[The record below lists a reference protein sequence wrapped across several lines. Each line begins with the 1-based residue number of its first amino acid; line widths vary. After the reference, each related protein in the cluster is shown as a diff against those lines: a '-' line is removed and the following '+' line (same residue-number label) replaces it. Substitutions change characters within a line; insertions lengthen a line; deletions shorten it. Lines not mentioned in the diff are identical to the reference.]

1 MPDPI
6 NTASPHPGAAPS
18 IEPIWV
24 SSPDEL
30 DAQLAHRPERVGL
43 DTEFIRERTYW
54 PQLALV
60 QVALEVDGAMQVL
73 LVDTLVPGMA
83 EALARLLRDPEILK
97 VMHSPSE
104 DLVAFAHTCDA
115 VPDPLFDTQS
125 AAAMA
130 GMDAGMGYQRLVEQ
144 VTGVLLPKGETR
156 SDWLRRPLSPAQL
169 GYAAD
174 DVRHLFALHDE
185 LDGRLGE
192 LGRREWLDADARR
205 TVQRAATPEGDRW
218 PHLSLRAAQFLD
230 ADSQRRLLRLL
241 RWREARARE
250 TDRPRTWILDNELA
264 NALARQPPADEAG
277 LQARLDAHP
286 KAPRKLG
293 SVIWQVLNAP
303 LPDETDAPD
312 ASRVEQLD
320 KQRLKALKAAV
331 ATRAGEL
338 GLPDGVLA
346 SRKHLEALL
355 LTPGQWPE
363 ALEGWR
369 REQLEPVLAPL
380 LAGAA
385 SVAANRD

>member
-1 MPDPI
+1 MPQPSNDSSTVQPSDPI
-6 NTASPHPGAAPS
+6 WISEPAA
-18 IEPIWV
+18 
-24 SSPDEL
+24 L
-30 DAQLAHRPERVGL
+30 ATQLARPLARVGL

-54 PQLALV
+54 PKLALV
-60 QVALEVDGAMQVL
+60 QIALEVDGGLRIL
-73 LVDTLVPGMA
+73 LVDTLEPGMA
-83 EALARLLRDPEILK
+83 EPIARLLRDRTVLK

-104 DLVAFAHTCDA
+104 DLVAFSHDCGAL
-115 VPDPLFDTQS
+115 PDPLFDTQ
-125 AAAMA
+125 AAAALA

-185 LDGRLGE
+185 LDRRLGE
-192 LGRREWLDADARR
+192 LDRCEWLAADARR
-205 TVQRAATPEGDRW
+205 TLERAAAPESERW

-230 ADSQRRLLRLL
+230 PPAQQRLLRLL
-241 RWREARARE
+241 RWREAYARE

-264 NALARQPPADEAG
+264 NALARQPPPDPAG

-293 SVIWQVLNAP
+293 QLIWKVLNEP
-303 LPDETDAPD
+303 LPDEADAPD
-312 ASRVEQLD
+312 ASGIERLD
-320 KQRLKALKAAV
+320 KQRMRAVKDAV
-331 ATRAGEL
+331 AARGREL

-355 LTPGQWPE
+355 LAPGQWPG

-380 LAGAA
+380 LAGTGKG
-385 SVAANRD
+385 D